1 MRQRHLCIISMA
13 LLLSLLVY
21 AGFILLFQPP
31 KASASAYV
39 IGSDPVDGSTVTT
52 VPREVQIYFDAS
64 ISTMSSAHVLAV
76 QQGSQNSSLVEVGA
90 NTGGIPG
97 SNPAEL
103 IIPLK
108 PSAPQGSYLV
118 RWAAVANGDGRTT
131 FGTIGFNV
139 GFSSASVTGT
149 PILGPSTSNNLDEI
163 RALDADHAT
172 NILAVMWEWVMIA
185 AMTLLI
191 GILVMEQFVMADG
204 GRCTELHVH
213 TKKRAKSLQ
222 RLCLAVLFV
231 SGMVSLALRS
241 TDLVKY
247 GQTNTSYL
255 SALASLLID
264 TNYGHL
270 WLVQL
275 VLILI
280 AMALLY
286 WTSRRALVGIG
297 SVHLTTAQ
305 GEEASN
311 STVQTAPAETPSGRV
326 RSGPIGTVPCTVPTE
341 TTSSPGILQES
352 SHPIKWLLLS
362 GLILLTLILARAPA
376 QTFQPRISAILFDW
390 LNLAALGVWFGSFVY
405 LGYLILPLLNNKE
418 LEYHTE
424 TLTTIL
430 QRLMPF
436 IVGAIGIAI
445 VSTLFL
451 SEAAISQPQQLLD
464 DPYGRTLLVQIALLA
479 IMLILSLYVMFR
491 VHSALK
497 HQILLLPL
505 VHIDLPVRRLRQSE
519 LYQTRRS
526 LGVLSTTITWL
537 GVGVLLCMAL
547 MAFFTPPIHFPAIS
561 YSNPSTGSVATANAQ
576 TEQMGNLSVSLQVLP
591 GRSGQA
597 NTVILLINDSNGK
610 PVTDAQVR
618 LTINMQVMDMGT
630 KNVVI
635 PGTSPGTTGDQ
646 VYMATFD
653 KGTTFN
659 MAGLWVI
666 AVQIQQ
672 PDQSAVQGTFQVMI
686 VSVLNRS

>member
-21 AGFILLFQPP
+21 AGSMLLFQPP

-52 VPREVQIYFDAS
+52 VPRDVRIYFDAS
-64 ISTMSSAHVLAV
+64 ISIMSSAHVLAV
-76 QQGSQNSSLVEVGA
+76 QQGSRNSSLVEVGA
-90 NTGGIPG
+90 NTGVISG
-97 SNPAEL
+97 SNSDEL

-118 RWAAVANGDGRTT
+118 HWAAVANGDGRTT

-139 GFSSASVTGT
+139 GFSSAGVTGT
-149 PILGPSTSNNLDEI
+149 PILGPSTSNNLDDV
-163 RALDADHAT
+163 RALDADHTT

-222 RLCLAVLFV
+222 RLCLSVLFV

-241 TDLVKY
+241 IDLMKY
-247 GQTNTSYL
+247 GQTNKSYL
-255 SALASLLID
+255 SALASLLTA
-264 TNYGHL
+264 TNYGHY

-275 VLILI
+275 VLLLM
-280 AMALLY
+280 AMGLLY
-286 WTSRRALVGIG
+286 WTNRSGAGSASVGP
-297 SVHLTTAQ
+297 VHLTTAQ
-305 GEEASN
+305 DEEASN
-311 STVQTAPAETPSGRV
+311 STVQTTPAETTSGRV
-326 RSGPIGTVPCTVPTE
+326 RSGPIGTVSCTCPVPTE
-341 TTSSPGILQES
+341 TTSSPGILKES
-352 SHPIKWLLLS
+352 SHPIKWLFLS
-362 GLILLTLILARAPA
+362 GLILLTLILSRAPA

-405 LGYLILPLLNNKE
+405 LGYLILPLLHNKE

-430 QRLMPF
+430 QRLTPF
-436 IVGAIGIAI
+436 IVGAISIAI

-464 DPYGRTLLVQIALLA
+464 DPYGRTLLVQIVLLA
-479 IMLILSLYVMFR
+479 IMLILSLYVMLR
-491 VHSALK
+491 VHSTLK
-497 HQILLLPL
+497 HQFLLLPL

-519 LYQTRRS
+519 LYQTKRS

-561 YSNPSTGSVATANAQ
+561 YSNPSTGAVATAHAQ
-576 TEQMGNLSVSLQVLP
+576 TEQMGNLSVSLQLLP
-591 GRSGQA
+591 GRSDQA
-597 NTVILLINDSNGK
+597 NTIILLINDSNGK
-610 PVTDAQVR
+610 PVTDAQVH
-618 LTINMQVMDMGT
+618 LTINMQIMDMGT

-653 KGTTFN
+653 KNTTFS
-659 MAGLWVI
+659 MAGLWII
-666 AVQIQQ
+666 AVEIQQ
-672 PDQSAVQGTFQVMI
+672 PDQSVVQGTFQVMI
-686 VSVLNRS
+686 S